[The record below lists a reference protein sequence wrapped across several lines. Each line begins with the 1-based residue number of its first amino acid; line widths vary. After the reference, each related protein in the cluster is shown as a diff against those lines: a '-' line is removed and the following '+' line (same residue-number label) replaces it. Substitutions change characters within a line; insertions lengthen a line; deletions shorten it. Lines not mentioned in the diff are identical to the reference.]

1 VIRYTR
7 ALAGALTLTLAAGV
21 ASPAV
26 TPRADATDRPAL
38 RQVLQR
44 LTTQDG
50 APGALAVVG
59 DRHGSTV
66 LTSGV
71 ANLDTGAP
79 MRGDSRFRIG
89 SMTKPY
95 VATVILQLVGEHRVS
110 LDAPVERYL
119 PGVVRGHGNDGRRIT
134 VRELLQHTSG
144 LPDYLPYLS
153 FPDFIADRYAHHDRT
168 ELLSLALDHPP
179 LFAPGAGWSYSNTN
193 YLLAGMLIEK
203 VTGHPY
209 GEEVRRRIL
218 TPLGLHATYVPGDRP
233 AIPGPHP
240 RGYVR
245 PDNGTPIVEM
255 TEFNPSIAI
264 GSGDMISS
272 GADMTRFFDA
282 LLHGRLLRPAELKE
296 MMTTRPTGDAD
307 GRAYGLGLESRTLP
321 CGGVYW
327 GHGGDIFGFQTLGG
341 ATTGGRRATVMVN
354 LDPGSTDAQDD
365 DATAAIGA
373 ALCDGPVRSP
383 APR

>member
-1 VIRYTR
+1 MIGYTR
-7 ALAGALTLTLAAGV
+7 TLGTLTLALAAGV
-21 ASPAV
+21 ASSAV

-44 LTTQDG
+44 LTTEDG
-50 APGALAVVG
+50 APGALAQVG

-71 ANLDTGAP
+71 ADLDTGAP

-119 PGVVRGHGNDGRRIT
+119 PGVVRGHGNDGREIT

-144 LPDYLPYLS
+144 LPDYLPCLS
-153 FPDFIADRYAHHDRT
+153 FPDFIADRYAHHDRA
-168 ELLSLALDHPP
+168 ELLSLALSHPP
-179 LFAPGAGWSYSNTN
+179 LFAPGAGWSYSNTD

-218 TPLGLHATYVPGDRP
+218 VPLGLHATYVPGDRP
-233 AIPGPHP
+233 TIPGPHP
-240 RGYVR
+240 HGYVR
-245 PDNGTPIVEM
+245 PDDGTPIVEM

-282 LLHGRLLRPAELKE
+282 LLHGRLLRPAELRE
-296 MMTTRPTGDAD
+296 MMTTRPTGGSD

-327 GHGGDIFGFQTLGG
+327 GHGGDIFGFETIGG
-341 ATTGGRRATVMVN
+341 ATTGGRSATVMVN
-354 LDPGSTDAQDD
+354 LDPGGTDAQDD
-365 DATAAIGA
+365 DVTAAIGA

>member
-7 ALAGALTLTLAAGV
+7 ALAGALTLALAAGV
-21 ASPAV
+21 ASSTV

-38 RQVLQR
+38 QQVLRR
-44 LTTQDG
+44 LTTEDG
-50 APGALAVVG
+50 APGALAEVR
-59 DRHGSTV
+59 DRRGSTV

-71 ANLDTGAP
+71 ADLDTGAP

-119 PGVVRGHGNDGRRIT
+119 PGMVRGHGNDGRRIT

-144 LPDYLPYLS
+144 LPDYLTYLS
-153 FPDFIADRYAHHDRT
+153 FPDFIADRYAHHDRA
-168 ELLSLALDHPP
+168 ELLSLALDHPA
-179 LFAPGAGWSYSNTN
+179 LFTPGTGWSYSNTG

-209 GEEVRRRIL
+209 GVEVRRRIL
-218 TPLGLHATYVPGDRP
+218 VPLGLHATYVPGDS
-233 AIPGPHP
+233 ATIPGPHP

-255 TEFNPSIAI
+255 TEFNPSVAI

-282 LLHGRLLRPAELKE
+282 LLHGRLLRPAELRE
-296 MMTTRPTGDAD
+296 MMTTRPTGGSD

-327 GHGGDIFGFQTLGG
+327 GHGGDIFGFETIGG
-341 ATTGGRRATVMVN
+341 ATTGGRSATVMVN
-354 LDPGSTDAQDD
+354 LDPGGTDAQDD
-365 DATAAIGA
+365 DVTAAIGA
-373 ALCDGPVRSP
+373 ALCDAPVQSP
-383 APR
+383 ASR